1 MTSGFPETEQQLA
14 GLKITCYAE
23 VYVES
28 DSSAY
33 LKVFKYINLLDT
45 EILAHVFT
53 PGGGGALG
61 YFLGG
66 YVPPGTPNWHAVQEK
81 IPLKLIPR
89 SKIGPIFYTPF

>member
-14 GLKITCYAE
+14 GLKISCYAE

-45 EILAHVFT
+45 EILAHVF
-53 PGGGGALG
+53 PGGGGTRVFFG
-61 YFLGG
+61 W
-66 YVPPGTPNWHAVQEK
+66 V
-81 IPLKLIPR
+81 
-89 SKIGPIFYTPF
+89 

>member
-14 GLKITCYAE
+14 GLKISCYAE

-53 PGGGGALG
+53 PGGGGGPWVFFGWVCAARDSKLARRSRKNS
-61 YFLGG
+61 
-66 YVPPGTPNWHAVQEK
+66 PK
-81 IPLKLIPR
+81 ID
-89 SKIGPIFYTPF
+89 TPF

>member
-14 GLKITCYAE
+14 GLKISCYAE

-45 EILAHVFT
+45 EILAHVF
-53 PGGGGALG
+53 PGGGGHLSIFWEG
-61 YFLGG
+61 MCRPGLQI
-66 YVPPGTPNWHAVQEK
+66 GTP
-81 IPLKLIPR
+81 
-89 SKIGPIFYTPF
+89 F